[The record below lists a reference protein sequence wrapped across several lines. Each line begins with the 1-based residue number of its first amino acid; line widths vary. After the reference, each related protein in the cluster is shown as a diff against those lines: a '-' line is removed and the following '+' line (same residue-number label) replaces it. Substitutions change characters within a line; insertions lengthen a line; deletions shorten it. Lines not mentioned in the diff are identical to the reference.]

1 MPDALPFAF
10 PPRRL
15 RVEAAAYYMGM
26 SETAFRALGIEPV
39 RIRGTVGWLRED
51 LDAWLDQHRPV
62 APADAPPPENP
73 WHKPCPQPPSA

>member
-26 SETAFRALGIEPV
+26 SKTAFLALGIDPV
-39 RIRGTVGWLRED
+39 RIGTTVGWLRED
-51 LDAWLDQHRPV
+51 LDAWLDQKRGQ
-62 APADAPPPENP
+62 APAEGAPPENP
-73 WHKPCPQPPSA
+73 WHHSCPPSPSA